1 MKVAW
6 RMALG
11 LVALF
16 AVIVAVQ
23 ADDKDKEKTLKGT
36 ITCAKC
42 DLKLEKKCAT
52 VIQEKVKKDGKD
64 VEVLYWFDAPSNK
77 KYHSDICQ
85 EAKPGSVTGVV
96 TEKDGKKL
104 ISVKEVKYDK

>member
-1 MKVAW
+1 M
-6 RMALG
+6 RIGFALLLVCG
-11 LVALF
+11 LALTLWTS
-16 AVIVAVQ
+16 AYGQ
-23 ADDKDKEKTLKGT
+23 GDKDVTIKGQV
-36 ITCAKC
+36 ICAKC
-42 DLKLEKKCAT
+42 GLNIEKKCAT

-85 EAKPGSVTGVV
+85 EAKPGSVTGTV

-104 ISVKEVKYDK
+104 IAVKEVKYDK